1 MRYRRLGKTGLDVS
15 VVGFGGIPIQRISTE
30 ETGKVVDRCVQ
41 LGINFFDT
49 ARGYTDSEEKLG
61 KTLAEH
67 RDKVLIATKSMARDR
82 RDGGGYQKSLETMAV
97 DYIELY
103 QLHNIKD
110 QETFDQVM
118 AADGALAAL
127 KEAKE
132 KGLIGHI
139 GVTGHNKEFL
149 LKIMES
155 GEVETVQFPF
165 NPVETNGVQEI
176 IDLADEMDI
185 GTIVM
190 KPLAGGAITN
200 ADLALRYL
208 FDQGVTT
215 AIPGMD
221 TISQVEE
228 NAMAGGDGSPLSAKR
243 KGGTP

>member
-82 RDGGGYQKSLETMAV
+82 EGMAADIKKSLETMAV

-127 KEAKE
+127 KEAK
-132 KGLIGHI
+132 
-139 GVTGHNKEFL
+139 
-149 LKIMES
+149 
-155 GEVETVQFPF
+155 
-165 NPVETNGVQEI
+165 
-176 IDLADEMDI
+176 
-185 GTIVM
+185 
-190 KPLAGGAITN
+190 
-200 ADLALRYL
+200 
-208 FDQGVTT
+208 
-215 AIPGMD
+215 
-221 TISQVEE
+221 
-228 NAMAGGDGSPLSAKR
+228 
-243 KGGTP
+243 

>member
-1 MRYRRLGKTGLDVS
+1 
-15 VVGFGGIPIQRISTE
+15 
-30 ETGKVVDRCVQ
+30 
-41 LGINFFDT
+41 
-49 ARGYTDSEEKLG
+49 
-61 KTLAEH
+61 
-67 RDKVLIATKSMARDR
+67 
-82 RDGGGYQKSLETMAV
+82 
-97 DYIELY
+97 
-103 QLHNIKD
+103 
-110 QETFDQVM
+110 
-118 AADGALAAL
+118 L

-228 NAMAGGDGSPLSAKR
+228 NAMAGGDGSPLSAKER
-243 KGGTP
+243 EELLNETDKLGTTFCRRCEYCLPCPEGIPIPSIFLFEGYYTRYGLKEWSMDRYLAMEAGPSDCTECGECEDKCPYELPIREMLKRAAVKMCG